1 MGENPKAN
9 PGRQPCRENKDGR
22 KANPG
27 RQPCR
32 EISMREKSKANLGRQ
47 PYRENKGGRKPSVI
61 RFLGGIEPA
70 LDEGRRPSVFR

>member
-1 MGENPKAN
+1 VGETTLLKTSMGENPKAN

-32 EISMREKSKANLGRQ
+32 EIS
-47 PYRENKGGRKPSVI
+47 GGRKPSVI